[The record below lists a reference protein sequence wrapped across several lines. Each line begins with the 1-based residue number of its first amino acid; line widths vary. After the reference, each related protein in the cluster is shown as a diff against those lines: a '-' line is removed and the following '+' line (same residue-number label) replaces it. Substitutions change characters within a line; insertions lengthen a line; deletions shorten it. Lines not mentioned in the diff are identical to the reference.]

1 MAGKATGTLASRA
14 KSALGRNGHV
24 PSSTSTG
31 VTTHRVPTKA
41 RASTPASPRV
51 SAFAKKKRA
60 VIGGVAQ
67 EGVNATKS
75 KSPKTSRT
83 PASAEKTPEATSRTP
98 ASAVKTPEAASSP
111 GSSRR
116 TPRESR
122 ERLPEATE
130 RPSAEKSPRKSPKRS
145 LAAELDAPPTLAAPL
160 LETQPEPEPE
170 PRLESS
176 SDRDPSPSSYEDDF
190 EEDEDAADAPVSE
203 TPVGTGGVDITGFG
217 RAFGSPVRARAL
229 GAESAEEVDEDGVVD
244 EVESEDYVAVEPASA
259 SASSPLAHSPTVSTP
274 SPTSIAGPRT
284 PEKPPSPLPL
294 SARFASATPVVSTT
308 PGPSA
313 AREASPSPAREASP
327 SPPAALV
334 STPGASVSVPGAV
347 TPGPTP
353 FTASRAARSAN
364 PDPFELVMDGGEP
377 SVDVEL
383 LSRPGGALHP
393 LVDAKDADDSKVDDS
408 IAAASFAARLAWA
421 ASSELT
427 AAHRD
432 LTDVSAG
439 VGFRRTSSRIDAS
452 LAVASRAADWIAAV
466 QPSIASLPT
475 VMERWRVRLETQTA
489 RASAALESLN
499 TTRADFAA
507 VEAAL
512 RAAAASAE
520 STAAEAR
527 RDAAAT
533 RAEAKAKFA
542 EASATIA
549 SLRDVDERLA
559 AAESRVDSERARAD
573 AAESRLAELESAT
586 RDAAEAEARRLVD
599 AHEALTAESFAA
611 LEAELASAKEAR
623 RRAEYLAAAA
633 ESHERD
639 ATAERHARLVADV
652 DANRADAD
660 AARRELDAARRELE
674 RLRAE
679 MDANDAAAER
689 ARERERRERESSE
702 RTLETRAVA
711 AEEEARRARSALL
724 AAGEAAATEL
734 AAERAAFHRRGRE
747 AMEEDASL
755 RKELAVVRAALEGAE
770 AAAAAA
776 RAREEDTMAKS
787 VEMLEARE
795 EQIRRA
801 KDLAAAEIRNAAQ
814 RREDE
819 MRELKDE
826 LARTTRRLKDAQA
839 AAESAAAR
847 AEIAVTEERRRRFV
861 AEEDAA
867 AARRSAAAARR
878 EMENAGR
885 GARAAAR
892 GLTFEEEERGDPMSS
907 KRWATTREDAG
918 ERRTTSA
925 PLQPVASARASPER
939 GGGGCGSGGVEHSRD
954 EHDATDARAWTPGLP
969 GMKSPTA
976 RAMFVDQL
984 VGNIAML

>member
-347 TPGPTP
+347 TPSPTP

-364 PDPFELVMDGGEP
+364 LDPFELVMDGGEP
-377 SVDVEL
+377 PWTS
-383 LSRPGGALHP
+383 SCSPPGGALHP

-408 IAAASFAARLAWA
+408 IAAASFAARLASA

-499 TTRADFAA
+499 TTRG
-507 VEAAL
+507 L
-512 RAAAASAE
+512 R
-520 STAAEAR
+520 R
-527 RDAAAT
+527 RRGGAPRGGGVRGVDGGGGATRRRRAT
-533 RAEAKAKFA
+533 RAEAKAKFRRGVRHHRVTSRRGRA
-542 EASATIA
+542 FT
-549 SLRDVDERLA
+549 
-559 AAESRVDSERARAD
+559 AAESRVDSERARRRRRI
-573 AAESRLAELESAT
+573 SFGRVESAT

-734 AAERAAFHRRGRE
+734 AAERAAFTRRGRE

-770 AAAAAA
+770 AAARR
-776 RAREEDTMAKS
+776 RARGKRIPWPS
-787 VEMLEARE
+787 RWRCSRRE
-795 EQIRRA
+795 
-801 KDLAAAEIRNAAQ
+801 RNRFDAPRISPPPRFETAQ

-861 AEEDAA
+861 AERTPP
-867 AARRSAAAARR
+867 RRDDPPPARR
-878 EMENAGR
+878 EMENAEGR
-885 GARAAAR
+885 ARRRERTHVRR
-892 GLTFEEEERGDPMSS
+892 GGSRRPHEFEEVGD
-907 KRWATTREDAG
+907 DA
-918 ERRTTSA
+918 
-925 PLQPVASARASPER
+925 
-939 GGGGCGSGGVEHSRD
+939 
-954 EHDATDARAWTPGLP
+954 
-969 GMKSPTA
+969 
-976 RAMFVDQL
+976 
-984 VGNIAML
+984 

>member
-67 EGVNATKS
+67 EGVKATKS
-75 KSPKTSRT
+75 KS
-83 PASAEKTPEATSRTP
+83 PEATSRTP
-98 ASAVKTPEAASSP
+98 ASAEKTPEAASSP

-130 RPSAEKSPRKSPKRS
+130 RPSAEKSPRKSPKCS
-145 LAAELDAPPTLAAPL
+145 LAVELHAPPTLAAPL

-244 EVESEDYVAVEPASA
+244 EVESEDYVAVEPSSA

-284 PEKPPSPLPL
+284 PEKPPSPLTL

-313 AREASPSPAREASP
+313 AREASPSPAPGRVT
-327 SPPAALV
+327 PA
-334 STPGASVSVPGAV
+334 TPGQVTL

-393 LVDAKDADDSKVDDS
+393 LADDSKVDDS
-408 IAAASFAARLAWA
+408 IAAASFAARLASA

-439 VGFRRTSSRIDAS
+439 VGCRRTSSRIDAS

-475 VMERWRVRLETQTA
+475 VMERWRVRLESETA
-489 RASAALESLN
+489 RASAALESIA
-499 TTRADFAA
+499 TTRADAAA
-507 VEAAL
+507 VEAEL
-512 RAAAASAE
+512 RAAVATAE

-573 AAESRLAELESAT
+573 AAESRLAEAESAT

-639 ATAERHARLVADV
+639 ATAERHARLVADA
-652 DANRADAD
+652 DAGRADAD

-689 ARERERRERESSE
+689 ACERERRERESSE
-702 RTLETRAVA
+702 RTLEMRASA

-892 GLTFEEEERGDPMSS
+892 GLTFEEEERGVG

-939 GGGGCGSGGVEHSRD
+939 GRGGRGSGGVEHSRD
-954 EHDATDARAWTPGLP
+954 EHDAADARAWTPGLP